1 MKELVGYIT
10 NKLASGVAVVEA
22 APYYKF
28 KTPLGMGFKL
38 GQKVYIRYDIINKE
52 VVHISDTPLSET
64 EVVVLAPEKAV
75 GEMYLTKEDFVVVA
89 IVDEYITL
97 SVEEN

>member
-28 KTPLGMGFKL
+28 KTPLGTGFKL
-38 GQKVYIRYDIINKE
+38 GQKVYIRYDITI
-52 VVHISDTPLSET
+52 ISRRIIQLYDLFTW
-64 EVVVLAPEKAV
+64 
-75 GEMYLTKEDFVVVA
+75 GE
-89 IVDEYITL
+89 
-97 SVEEN
+97 